1 MVMQARDGATPK
13 RLLATAEAAMRA
25 WPRGVKRS

>member
-1 MVMQARDGATPK
+1 VMQARDGATPR

-25 WPRGVKRS
+25 WPRRVKRP